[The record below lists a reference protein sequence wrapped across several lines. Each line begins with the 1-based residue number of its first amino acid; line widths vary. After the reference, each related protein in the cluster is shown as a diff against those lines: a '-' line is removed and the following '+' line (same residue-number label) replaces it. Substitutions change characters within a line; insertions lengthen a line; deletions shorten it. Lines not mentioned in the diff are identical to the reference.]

1 MPVPEVSDADPGM
14 VRASFQL
21 VPGLGPTRERR
32 LWEAGVT
39 DWTALPEAP
48 PAALSPTLR
57 PTLAAA
63 VADAERALARADLAA
78 LARALPTG
86 EHWRLYGAFAERAV
100 YLDIE
105 TDSEEG
111 VTAVGLLDGRGPRVL
126 LAGRDLAAA
135 PDCLP
140 PDCLLVTFNG
150 ASYDLPILERFFP
163 GWRRPAAH
171 VDLRP
176 VLGRLGHH
184 GGLKAIE
191 QQTGVGRPEH
201 LRRMN
206 GQVACW
212 MWRHALR
219 GDRRALCLFAEYNL
233 YDTVNL
239 RPLMAMAY
247 NRLSAAT
254 GVTHRQLPV
263 WERGDVLYDITKLLL
278 AL

>member
-1 MPVPEVSDADPGM
+1 MSMAADPSLI
-14 VRASFQL
+14 RASFQL
-21 VPGLGPTRERR
+21 VRGLGPTRERR
-32 LWEAGVT
+32 LWEAGVV
-39 DWTALPEAP
+39 DWSLLPEAP
-48 PAALSPTLR
+48 APVLPPRLRPGLLAAVEGAEAAL
-57 PTLAAA
+57 AGG
-63 VADAERALARADLAA
+63 DLIA
-78 LARALPTG
+78 LARALPG
-86 EHWRLYGAFAERAV
+86 SEHWRLYGAFSERAI

-111 VTAVGLLDGRGPRVL
+111 VTAVGLLDARGPRVL

-135 PDCLP
+135 PEALP
-140 PDCLLVTFNG
+140 AGCLLVTFNG
-150 ASYDLPILERFFP
+150 ASFDLPNLERFFP

-201 LRRMN
+201 LRRMS
-206 GQVACW
+206 GQVASW

-219 GDRRALCLFAEYNL
+219 GDDRALRLFAEYNL
-233 YDTVNL
+233 YDAVNL

-254 GVTHRQLPV
+254 GLGSRLLPV
-263 WERGDVLYDITKLLL
+263 GERGDVLYDISKVLL